1 MDALG
6 TSFLLRFIFLES
18 EIFFHTFC
26 KACEITWLMQP
37 RRAWKFSRNY
47 YFASHVKDMSSAQRK
62 WAPTS
67 RWILE
72 FFPVS
77 YLSYSTVLLNCIREH
92 PHGVVHRD
100 YFFVWTIAGLRNFG
114 GRRQRPVP
122 QVIYSLR
129 GKSLSYQHPGRR
141 CHQHECKAFN
151 IQAFN
156 FIWCSPACVAGTTVD
171 SNVFGRH
178 RHRQVYA
185 FMKSNNSC
193 FWSSKIISSKKCVHN
208 FPTPYLQP
216 RLGSILSV
224 LLQPRGFTGRF
235 GNLWSIAMNFL
246 LLKVLHRWC
255 RASLYSSQGYGCHRH
270 HDVRYMPTSLFFKVD
285 NNTPCKIF
293 RWYTWFES
301 WSTGGG
307 WEQFQ
312 NTHLRDCI
320 LPRCM
325 FCRGVRNVVLTE
337 HLSTV
342 QFTTTLHLSLMTHFN
357 LQHLHLHISW
367 ISDSDG
373 MFGTFHLVGWI
384 ANCHIR
390 KSFCCQKP
398 SAERHEQSRQC
409 PCVCQAWAFI
419 AHPVR

>member
-1 MDALG
+1 MSAKHSTYRRLILFDVRPRVLPAQRWIRMFLG
-6 TSFLLRFIFLES
+6 VIVIVKFMLLWKATIHAFEAAKSFLLR
-18 EIFFHTFC
+18 
-26 KACEITWLMQP
+26 
-37 RRAWKFSRNY
+37 
-47 YFASHVKDMSSAQRK
+47 
-62 WAPTS
+62 
-67 RWILE
+67 
-72 FFPVS
+72 
-77 YLSYSTVLLNCIREH
+77 
-92 PHGVVHRD
+92 
-100 YFFVWTIAGLRNFG
+100 
-114 GRRQRPVP
+114 
-122 QVIYSLR
+122 
-129 GKSLSYQHPGRR
+129 
-141 CHQHECKAFN
+141 
-151 IQAFN
+151 
-156 FIWCSPACVAGTTVD
+156 
-171 SNVFGRH
+171 NVF
-178 RHRQVYA
+178 
-185 FMKSNNSC
+185 
-193 FWSSKIISSKKCVHN
+193 IIFRRRICS
-208 FPTPYLQP
+208 
-216 RLGSILSV
+216 LGSARVLSV

-325 FCRGVRNVVLTE
+325 FCRGVRNVLLTE

-384 ANCHIR
+384 ANCHIT
-390 KSFCCQKP
+390 
-398 SAERHEQSRQC
+398 
-409 PCVCQAWAFI
+409 
-419 AHPVR
+419 